1 MDQQRYNRQV
11 LLPEIGEAGQMRL
24 REARVLVVG
33 CGALGTVLAESLV
46 RAGVG
51 WLRIVDREASNLQR
65 QTLFDESDA
74 AAAVPKAAAAA
85 ERLRRINSQV
95 TIDPLVLDL
104 HGGNVESLLGEG
116 DARVHLILDGTD
128 NIETRYLLNDVAAKH
143 RIPWIYAACVGMEG
157 RVMLLEPGGPC
168 LRCVF
173 PNPPG
178 PGELP
183 TCDTAGVLG
192 PAAGIAALLESA
204 AAIRWI
210 VERSSHRKLIIL
222 NAWSGRFREVDL
234 SDARRPD
241 CPCCGQGQ
249 FEFLDAPPAGQVSLC
264 GANAIQIR
272 PSGASVDLDQ
282 LAQKLRSAG
291 RVERT
296 RYLLRAA
303 LDGARPIMLTVFPDG
318 RAIVAGTTDFATA
331 RSIYARWIGS

>member
-1 MDQQRYNRQV
+1 TAPARVAADRIASMDQQRYNRQV

-51 WLRIVDREASNLQR
+51 WLRIVDRDVVEASNLQR

-74 AAAVPKAAAAA
+74 AVAVPKAAAAA

-143 RIPWIYAACVGMEG
+143 RIPWIYAACVGIEG

-183 TCDTAGVLG
+183 TCDTAGVL
-192 PAAGIAALLESA
+192 
-204 AAIRWI
+204 
-210 VERSSHRKLIIL
+210 
-222 NAWSGRFREVDL
+222 
-234 SDARRPD
+234 
-241 CPCCGQGQ
+241 
-249 FEFLDAPPAGQVSLC
+249 
-264 GANAIQIR
+264 
-272 PSGASVDLDQ
+272 
-282 LAQKLRSAG
+282 
-291 RVERT
+291 
-296 RYLLRAA
+296 
-303 LDGARPIMLTVFPDG
+303 
-318 RAIVAGTTDFATA
+318 
-331 RSIYARWIGS
+331 